1 MRTIKYRGK
10 DVKTGEWKY
19 GHLIT
24 LNVNDKT
31 AYLIIT
37 DDYAVVDKELKP
49 WEIAFFLNV
58 DIFMV
63 DPNTVGQF
71 TGLLDKNGKEIYED
85 DIVKYTRYDWKTE
98 GYQKQ
103 NLINYCRIYYNET
116 KCAFYYETK
125 FKSGGGGSGLL
136 LFNDERCKKNE
147 IEVIGNIHDNPEL
160 LRR

>member
-1 MRTIKYRGK
+1 MRTSKYRGK

-71 TGLLDKNGKEIYED
+71 TGLLDKNGKEIYEG
-85 DIVKYTRYDWKTE
+85 DIVNVRVT
-98 GYQKQ
+98 
-103 NLINYCRIYYNET
+103 
-116 KCAFYYETK
+116 
-125 FKSGGGGSGLL
+125 
-136 LFNDERCKKNE
+136 NDRFKKNPRFRNGVVTFCE
-147 IEVIGNIHDNPEL
+147 YDGGWMVGCYYRFLPKRMEVIGNIQDNSEL

>member
-31 AYLIIT
+31 AYFIIT

-63 DPNTVGQF
+63 EPNTVGQF

-85 DIVKYTRYDWKTE
+85 DIVKYNGSDWWYKVVFWNVGFKLNRPD
-98 GYQKQ
+98 GYFFT
-103 NLINYCRIYYNET
+103 I
-116 KCAFYYETK
+116 
-125 FKSGGGGSGLL
+125 
-136 LFNDERCKKNE
+136 ERDDVF
-147 IEVIGNIHDNPEL
+147 EVICNIHDNSEL

>member
-71 TGLLDKNGKEIYED
+71 TGLVDKNGKEIYEN
-85 DIVKYTRYDWKTE
+85 DIVKYDGSDW
-98 GYQKQ
+98 GYKVVFS
-103 NLINYCRIYYNET
+103 NA
-116 KCAFYYETK
+116 AFKLNRPDGYFFTI
-125 FKSGGGGSGLL
+125 
-136 LFNDERCKKNE
+136 ERDDVF
-147 IEVIGNIHDNPEL
+147 EVIGNIHDIQNY
-160 LRR
+160 

>member
-71 TGLLDKNGKEIYED
+71 TGLLDKNGKEIYEN
-85 DIVKYTRYDWKTE
+85 DIVKCNGSDWLYKVVFSNTAFKLNRPD
-98 GYQKQ
+98 GYFFT
-103 NLINYCRIYYNET
+103 I
-116 KCAFYYETK
+116 
-125 FKSGGGGSGLL
+125 
-136 LFNDERCKKNE
+136 ERDDVF
-147 IEVIGNIHDNPEL
+147 EVIGNIHDNPEL

>member
-49 WEIAFFLNV
+49 WEAA
-58 DIFMV
+58 IFMKK
-63 DPNTVGQF
+63 D
-71 TGLLDKNGKEIYED
+71 
-85 DIVKYTRYDWKTE
+85 
-98 GYQKQ
+98 
-103 NLINYCRIYYNET
+103 LI
-116 KCAFYYETK
+116 K
-125 FKSGGGGSGLL
+125 
-136 LFNDERCKKNE
+136 
-147 IEVIGNIHDNPEL
+147 
-160 LRR
+160 